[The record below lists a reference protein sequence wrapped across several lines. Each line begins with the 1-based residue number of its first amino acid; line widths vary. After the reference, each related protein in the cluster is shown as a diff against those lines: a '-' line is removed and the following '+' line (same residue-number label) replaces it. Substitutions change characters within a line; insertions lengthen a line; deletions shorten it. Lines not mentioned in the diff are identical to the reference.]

1 MCKQR
6 PPSLQPPQ
14 AGTLLCAPG
23 ACARLDC
30 TAQEGTPG
38 ACCPQSQ
45 APVTEPPNSGCQDGA
60 TWREHTEEWAP
71 LADPCQICRCT
82 EGRVL
87 CVQRQCARLCPH
99 PASPRPGTC
108 CPVCDGCSFEG
119 RDYASGEPVPSAEPC
134 TQCVCTAGEVS
145 CQRLEPSCPPA
156 PCSHPA
162 HTPAQCCPTCHGC
175 EFEGS
180 VYQDGER
187 FIAQGAGRCLHCTC
201 SAGSV
206 QCLPSLCPPA
216 PCPHPQT
223 LPGHCCA
230 TCPGCSYHGVTA
242 THGQSF
248 ADPEDAQ
255 CSQCTCQAGS
265 VQCQRG
271 PCPPASCPH
280 PAPGACNC
288 PLCQGCHF
296 QGQDLADGETFA
308 APQDP
313 CEQCQCQEGAVL
325 CAWVSCPPLTCTHPV
340 TEPGVCCPR
349 CQASPLCP
357 PPVAG
362 GVLEADGRRVPDGET
377 WTDDADACVTCTC
390 SLGHVQCHVEE
401 CTDLACPDG
410 LERVQVPGTCCG
422 QCQVPGSTCSYQ
434 GRRFESRERWQV
446 DACTACSCV
455 AGEVHCRSQRC
466 PPPACGPDEAPAL
479 TPGRCCPHC
488 HPRPATCQA
497 FGDPHYRTF
506 DGRLLH
512 FQGACTYVLARD
524 CHAEDFS
531 VHVSNDARGHTG
543 VSWTQEVVVQVGGTW
558 VQLLQGGEVMVDGEA
573 VTLPFLKEPAVYVER
588 RSGTVLLNTHVGL
601 QVQWDGRSHVELSV
615 PGTYRGRTCGLCGNF
630 NSFAQDDLRGPGGD
644 LLPSHAALGNSWQ
657 VAAPG
662 QDGGCGPARDVEP
675 CQEAG
680 YRARREA
687 NTRCGALKAPPFTR
701 CHGLVPPEG
710 FFAACVYDACA
721 CRADAGACLCDALEA
736 YAAACRR
743 AGLVL
748 HWRSP
753 TLCAVGC
760 PRDRG
765 YVFTEC
771 GPPGVLDWSISPFCP
786 PPPPHLFW
794 DFQLLDMDR
803 DGRVSP
809 WDAGLL
815 LQGVRG
821 ARAVGTAWH
830 HYLGQHRHGLAWADI
845 QAWLSGDPQPPP
857 APWTGC
863 RAEPD
868 TDCSMERG
876 ASPRQSS
883 SLPRGGAKLQLQQLL
898 DWSWDPKLKPIPV
911 ASGRAQPAVGQQT
924 ELSWRPAQVGAGKQG
939 GSWLG
944 PLDPGP
950 PQPLCP
956 QLERDRAW
964 QSRLLPPGD
973 PEPAG
978 AWGQLRAALWEAC
991 ARRLVQGSE
1000 EAVCMDRAIAMHQ
1013 DAWHMQESELQ
1024 GTVPGYG
1031 PPGCSRVAT
1040 GSWDPPGQH
1049 GQPPAALLEQDSMPH
1064 VPELHL
1070 VEAAMPGAVGT
1081 QTQGV
1086 RDIRA
1091 LCPAPQA
1098 RPQRLL
1104 QGGPVTLGLL
1114 ETGEMPAPQS
1124 QGSPVMERAGS
1135 ELQEEGVADP
1145 SEAPP
1150 AGPGAQGMEHL
1161 ASLARDTEPHA
1172 QSTRG
1177 PAEACQAPETLPRP
1191 PVPPQA
1197 GNLEVGEPHGA
1208 ARSRPEPQTPAPRW
1222 LEPRPAQGRLPGG
1235 EWVLVPERQHVA
1247 PALEALRAQG
1257 MLQRQLPALQ
1267 PRGASE
1273 PCRSQGQHQ
1282 EPRLVQV
1289 PEPGQTQGSS
1299 TQQVPLQEAPGTR
1312 QRGLELQ
1319 PPLPQWLEPQT
1330 PALETLRAQ
1339 GMLQR
1344 QLPAL
1349 QLRGPV
1355 PGRPEVPRAPELEG
1369 GTAPQS
1375 QPPSPPGATA
1385 RPGSHNQHLRPE
1397 CNRPWP
1403 CPLRREKA
1411 FVLPSRAEQQAAVRE
1426 LAVLQQRARSRCQQ
1440 DRERQLLRVQER
1452 LCIARDRKAEDNCV
1466 GTWAGDLAQLRQQA
1480 RPCPDASSAPQ
1491 VR

>member
-1 MCKQR
+1 MR
-6 PPSLQPPQ
+6 PPLGRGGIKGLTPPTPLLPPQ
-14 AGTLLCAPG
+14 DLKWVC
-23 ACARLDC
+23 
-30 TAQEGTPG
+30 
-38 ACCPQSQ
+38 
-45 APVTEPPNSGCQDGA
+45 V
-60 TWREHTEEWAP
+60 HEE
-71 LADPCQICRCT
+71 CR
-82 EGRVL
+82 
-87 CVQRQCARLCPH
+87 P
-99 PASPRPGTC
+99 
-108 CPVCDGCSFEG
+108 
-119 RDYASGEPVPSAEPC
+119 
-134 TQCVCTAGEVS
+134 
-145 CQRLEPSCPPA
+145 PSCPPA
-156 PCSHPA
+156 ERF
-162 HTPAQCCPTCHGC
+162 TPQGACCPICHGC
-175 EFEGS
+175 
-180 VYQDGER
+180 
-187 FIAQGAGRCLHCTC
+187 I
-201 SAGSV
+201 
-206 QCLPSLCPPA
+206 
-216 PCPHPQT
+216 
-223 LPGHCCA
+223 
-230 TCPGCSYHGVTA
+230 
-242 THGQSF
+242 
-248 ADPEDAQ
+248 
-255 CSQCTCQAGS
+255 
-265 VQCQRG
+265 
-271 PCPPASCPH
+271 
-280 PAPGACNC
+280 
-288 PLCQGCHF
+288 
-296 QGQDLADGETFA
+296 
-308 APQDP
+308 
-313 CEQCQCQEGAVL
+313 
-325 CAWVSCPPLTCTHPV
+325 
-340 TEPGVCCPR
+340 
-349 CQASPLCP
+349 
-357 PPVAG
+357 
-362 GVLEADGRRVPDGET
+362 LEADGRHVPDGET

-434 GRRFESRERWQV
+434 GRRFESHERWQV

-512 FQGACTYVLARD
+512 FQGTCTYVLVRD

-543 VSWTQEVVVQVGGTW
+543 VSWTQEVAVQVGGTW
-558 VQLLQGGEVMVDGEA
+558 VQLLQGGEVTVDGEA

-630 NSFAQDDLRGPGGD
+630 NGFAQDDLRGPGGD

-701 CHGLVPPEG
+701 CHRLVPPEG
-710 FFAACVYDACA
+710 FFAACAPWEAASPACSPQA
-721 CRADAGACLCDALEA
+721 QGHPRMLLQELVEA
-736 YAAACRR
+736 R
-743 AGLVL
+743 
-748 HWRSP
+748 WRSH
-753 TLCAVGC
+753 LW
-760 PRDRG
+760 
-765 YVFTEC
+765 EQ
-771 GPPGVLDWSISPFCP
+771 
-786 PPPPHLFW
+786 LFW
-794 DFQLLDMDR
+794 DFQLLDTDR

-809 WDAGLL
+809 WDAELL
-815 LQGVRG
+815 LRGVRR
-821 ARAVGTAWH
+821 ARAAGTSWH
-830 HYLGQHRHGLAWADI
+830 RFLGQHRHGLAWADI

-883 SLPRGGAKLQLQQLL
+883 SLPQGVAKLQLQQLL
-898 DWSWDPKLKPIPV
+898 DWSWDPKLKPIPM

-924 ELSWRPAQVGAGKQG
+924 EVSWRPAQ
-939 GSWLG
+939 
-944 PLDPGP
+944 
-950 PQPLCP
+950 
-956 QLERDRAW
+956 LERDGAW
-964 QSRLLPPGD
+964 RSRLLPPSD

-991 ARRLVQGSE
+991 ARRLAQGLE
-1000 EAVCMDRAIAMHQ
+1000 EAVCMDHATAMHQ
-1013 DAWHMQESELQ
+1013 DAWHMQEPELQ
-1024 GTVPGYG
+1024 GTVPGHG
-1031 PPGCSRVAT
+1031 PPGNSRVAT
-1040 GSWDPPGQH
+1040 GSWNPLGQH

-1064 VPELHL
+1064 VLELQP
-1070 VEAAMPGAVGT
+1070 VEVAMPGAAGT
-1081 QTQGV
+1081 QMQGV
-1086 RDIRA
+1086 QDIRA
-1091 LCPAPQA
+1091 LSPAPQA

-1104 QGGPVTLGLL
+1104 QGRPVASGLL
-1114 ETGEMPAPQS
+1114 ETGEMPASQS

-1177 PAEACQAPETLPRP
+1177 PAEACQAPETLPRS
-1191 PVPPQA
+1191 PVPLQA
-1197 GNLEVGEPHGA
+1197 GILELGEPHGA
-1208 ARSRPEPQTPAPRW
+1208 ARSWPEPQTPVPRYPSPRW
-1222 LEPRPAQGRLPGG
+1222 LEPRPAQGRLLGG
-1235 EWVLVPERQHVA
+1235 EGVLAPERQHVA

-1267 PRGASE
+1267 PRGASK
-1273 PCRSQGQHQ
+1273 PCRSRGQHL
-1282 EPRLVQV
+1282 EPCLVQV

-1299 TQQVPLQEAPGTR
+1299 IQQVPLQEAPGTC

-1319 PPLPQWLEPQT
+1319 IPLPRWLEPQT

-1349 QLRGPV
+1349 QHRSPV
-1355 PGRPEVPRAPELEG
+1355 PSRPDVPRGLELEG
-1369 GTAPQS
+1369 RTAPQS
-1375 QPPSPPGATA
+1375 QPPLPPGVTA
-1385 RPGSHNQHLRPE
+1385 RPGSHDQHPWPE

-1426 LAVLQQRARSRCQQ
+1426 LAALQQRARSRCQQ

-1466 GTWAGDLAQLRQQA
+1466 GTWPGDLTQLRHQA
-1480 RPCPDASSAPQ
+1480 RPCPGASSAPQ
-1491 VR
+1491 EQRRTAVRQQLERVQRERTCVMRCRHQRNTRSFQELLDPLVMPAPGEQEPRGAQLPPRAPAPP